1 MSTGSPAR
9 DTYQRLGRAAQH
21 ASVVADIIAY
31 VLKYLIQRLIN
42 RRVFHPPALDVVLLQ
57 SFGIR
62 FLPQECLQLFPRA
75 KQMAG
80 LGVMDKAR
88 VRIDPLCLPS
98 IAANMLED
106 PHALYR
112 RVALLAQGI
121 LRISHDG
128 RLVHAANESTGGSSA
143 PSTGRHRATTEMKS
157 TCIARGSA
165 ASSDR
170 LCCTTRGDLNV
181 QVC

>member
-1 MSTGSPAR
+1 M
-9 DTYQRLGRAAQH
+9 
-21 ASVVADIIAY
+21 V
-31 VLKYLIQRLIN
+31 
-42 RRVFHPPALDVVLLQ
+42 
-57 SFGIR
+57 
-62 FLPQECLQLFPRA
+62 
-75 KQMAG
+75 G
-80 LGVMDKAR
+80 LGLMDKAR
-88 VRIDPLCLPS
+88 VRIGPLCLPS

-157 TCIARGSA
+157 TCIAPRSA
-165 ASSDR
+165 ASSDI
-170 LCCTTRGDLNV
+170 LFYTSRGDLLIHM
-181 QVC
+181 C